1 MDKTARNSGVRHPAV
16 AGMFYSNDPAQLRQD
31 VGSLIAAAP
40 SSGAS
45 AVKAIIAPH
54 AGYVYSGSIA
64 AASFAA
70 VRGQS
75 TGISRVIVVGP
86 AHYVALRGIAIPTVH
101 AFETPLGRLPID
113 HAALATISD
122 LPFVQFSD
130 APHAPEHALEVEL
143 PFMQMLIGDCELVPI
158 VVGDAEPAEVAQ
170 VLDRLWDGVSTL
182 IVISSDLSHYHDY
195 DTARRLDGETAAL
208 IEAGEWAQ
216 LDAKRAC
223 GYLPIA
229 GLLVETTRRGL
240 AARRLALCNSG
251 DSAGDRARVVG
262 YGAWAFGAQS
272 G

>member
-1 MDKTARNSGVRHPAV
+1 MDKVLQSSGIRRAAV
-16 AGMFYSNDPAQLRQD
+16 AGLFYSKDPDRLRQD
-31 VGSLIAAAP
+31 VADLLAAAP

-54 AGYVYSGSIA
+54 AGYVYSGSVAGA
-64 AASFAA
+64 AFAA
-70 VRGQS
+70 LRGQAA
-75 TGISRVIVVGP
+75 GISRVIVIGP
-86 AHYVALRGIAIPTVH
+86 AHYVALRGIAVPTVE

-113 HAALATISD
+113 HAALAALGD
-122 LPFVQFSD
+122 LPFVQFSN

-143 PFMQMLIGDCELVPI
+143 PFVQTLIPACELVPI
-158 VVGDAEPAEVAQ
+158 VVGDAKPAEVAQ
-170 VLDRLWDGVSTL
+170 ALDRLWGQASTL

-195 DTARRLDGETAAL
+195 DTAYRLDRDTAAL
-208 IEAGEWAQ
+208 IEAGAWAE

-240 AARRLALCNSG
+240 ASRRLALCNSG
-251 DSAGDRARVVG
+251 DSAGDRTRVVG

-272 G
+272 H